1 MLNETD
7 SFPASLRGQRR
18 SQALR
23 EKYQDAKKGN
33 RPNGRVWWARSKTAG
48 TSRRV
53 NAKMQKK

>member
-33 RPNGRVWWARSKTAG
+33 RPNGEGVVGKVKDCRDLP
-48 TSRRV
+48 
-53 NAKMQKK
+53 